1 MSFLFGGTT
10 PTQSDSHRSHQNDL
24 RSACRTLDREL
35 FKNQVSEKKLKDSMM
50 KHAKAQD
57 LTMCTLKAKE
67 LVRLRSNT
75 QQVQRMKGKYTKLSY
90 FYHSTIQLTPQ
101 NTFRQAT
108 SLYYHKNL

>member
-10 PTQSDSHRSHQNDL
+10 PTQSDSHRSHQSDL

-35 FKNQVSEKKLKDSMM
+35 FKNQVSEKKLKDNMM

-75 QQVQRMKGKYTKLSY
+75 QQVQRMKGKNINYPNSILS
-90 FYHSTIQLTPQ
+90 HSTDTT
-101 NTFRQAT
+101 NTFLQAT

>member
-10 PTQSDSHRSHQNDL
+10 PTQSDSHRSHQSDL

-75 QQVQRMKGKYTKLSY
+75 QQVQRMKGKNTNYPNSILS
-90 FYHSTIQLTPQ
+90 HSTDTT
-101 NTFRQAT
+101 NTFLQAT